1 MDIASINI
9 IAIHSTALKFS
20 EVVANNFSINFTE
33 IKNNACAKINTVKRA
48 NPDSVTISFIDIE
61 FTDETKLS
69 VIIDIKEII
78 TRGTVAANSFLLYCL
93 FCSLGHRETKP
104 LSSRQFQECPQN
116 R

>member
-69 VIIDIKEII
+69 VPVILIGNRISQK
-78 TRGTVAANSFLLYCL
+78 FY
-93 FCSLGHRETKP
+93 TKK
-104 LSSRQFQECPQN
+104 QPQTD
-116 R
+116 

>member
-33 IKNNACAKINTVKRA
+33 IKNNACAKINTVKRT

-78 TRGTVAANSFLLYCL
+78 TRVN
-93 FCSLGHRETKP
+93 
-104 LSSRQFQECPQN
+104 
-116 R
+116 

>member
-48 NPDSVTISFIDIE
+48 NPDSVTSP
-61 FTDETKLS
+61 
-69 VIIDIKEII
+69 
-78 TRGTVAANSFLLYCL
+78 R
-93 FCSLGHRETKP
+93 
-104 LSSRQFQECPQN
+104 
-116 R
+116 

>member
-69 VIIDIKEII
+69 VSSIDHI
-78 TRGTVAANSFLLYCL
+78 TRYEFSPIEPSA
-93 FCSLGHRETKP
+93 P
-104 LSSRQFQECPQN
+104 L
-116 R
+116 